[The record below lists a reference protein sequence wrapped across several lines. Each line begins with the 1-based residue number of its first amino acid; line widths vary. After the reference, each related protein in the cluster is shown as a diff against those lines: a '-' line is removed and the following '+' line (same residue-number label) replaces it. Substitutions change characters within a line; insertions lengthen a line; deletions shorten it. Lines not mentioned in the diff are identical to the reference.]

1 MTSENHARAIALS
14 VPILLTL
21 FLAVQLTSCRSLRQ
35 TSQPTIEFTKVPP
48 AAQGGR
54 ERTDTIS
61 GRVTNSRPGQK
72 IVVFAQSG
80 PWWVQPWPDQA
91 LLPIQPDGTFTTST
105 HLGFKYAALL
115 VDPSYH
121 PPSTMDLDPSQTNA
135 ILAVKIVPGVGPAQ
149 IAPTVPLHFSGY
161 DWLVRTIA
169 ADIGGVN
176 NLFDPDNAWTD
187 SSGALHLRIHKKND
201 RWSCAHLTLSRSLGY
216 GTYIFH
222 VRDTAHLEPAAV
234 LSLTTFDDWGA
245 VEHYR
250 EMDIE
255 TSQWGDAANKYNAQ
269 FAIQPFYVPG
279 NVSPFATPAG
289 PVTYSLHWESGKATF
304 RAVRGSSATPAS
316 PVALIFEHVF
326 TTGVPAPGQEK
337 ILFMFYVV
345 ASDHSPLQHENEV
358 VIDKFEYLP

>member
-1 MTSENHARAIALS
+1 MTSEHHARAKVVFA
-14 VPILLTL
+14 PILFTL
-21 FLAVQLTSCRSLRQ
+21 FIAVQLISCHSSRRN
-35 TSQPTIEFTKVPP
+35 SQPTIEFTKIPP

-61 GRVTNSRPGQK
+61 GRVTGYYTGQK
-72 IVVFAQSG
+72 VVVFAQSG

-91 LLPIQPDGTFTTST
+91 LLPIQPDGTWSTST

-115 VDPSYH
+115 VDPSYR
-121 PPSTMDLDPSQTNA
+121 PPSTMDLDPSQTNSV
-135 ILAVKIVPGVGPAQ
+135 LAVKIVSGVGPAQ

-161 DWLVRTIA
+161 DWLVRTMA

-176 NLFDPDNAWTD
+176 NLFDPDNAWAD
-187 SSGALHLRIHKKND
+187 AAGALHLRIHKKGD

-216 GTYIFH
+216 GTYIFTVH
-222 VRDTAHLEPAAV
+222 DTAHLEPAAV

-255 TSQWGDAANKYNAQ
+255 MSKWGDAANKNNAQ

-279 NVSPFATPAG
+279 NVAPFATPAG
-289 PVTYSLHWESGKATF
+289 QVTYSLHWESGKATF
-304 RAVRGSSATPAS
+304 RAVRGSGTAG
-316 PVALIFEHVF
+316 ALVSEHVF
-326 TTGVPAPGQEK
+326 TTGVPSPGQEK
-337 ILFMFYVV
+337 VLLMFYVV
-345 ASDHSPLQHENEV
+345 ASDHSPMQHENEV

>member
-1 MTSENHARAIALS
+1 MTSENHARATAFS
-14 VPILLTL
+14 VPIL
-21 FLAVQLTSCRSLRQ
+21 FIAFIAVQLTGCRSARQ
-35 TSQPTIEFTKVPP
+35 NSQPVIEFTKIPP

-61 GRVTNSRPGQK
+61 GRVTGFRPGQK
-72 IVVFAQSG
+72 IVVFAKSG

-91 LLPIQPDGTFTTST
+91 LLPIQPDGTWSTST
-105 HLGFKYAALL
+105 HLGFQYAALL

-121 PPSTMDLDPSQTNA
+121 PPSTMDLDPSQTNSV
-135 ILAVKIVPGVGPAQ
+135 LVLKIVSGVGPVQ
-149 IAPTVPLHFSGY
+149 IAPTVPLRFSAY

-187 SSGALHLRIHKKND
+187 SDGALHLRIHKKGD
-201 RWSCAHLTLSRSLGY
+201 RWSCAHLTLTRSLGY
-216 GTYIFH
+216 GTYIFT

-255 TSQWGDAANKYNAQ
+255 MSKWGDPTNKNNAQ

-279 NVSPFATPAG
+279 NVAPFAA
-289 PVTYSLHWESGKATF
+289 PVGVITYTLHWESGKAAF
-304 RAVRGSSATPAS
+304 RAVRGSSPAGTAS
-316 PVALIFEHVF
+316 QLVSEHVF
-326 TTGVPAPGQEK
+326 TTGVPSPGQEK
-337 ILFMFYVV
+337 ILVMFYVV
-345 ASDHSPLQHENEV
+345 ASDHSPMQHENEV